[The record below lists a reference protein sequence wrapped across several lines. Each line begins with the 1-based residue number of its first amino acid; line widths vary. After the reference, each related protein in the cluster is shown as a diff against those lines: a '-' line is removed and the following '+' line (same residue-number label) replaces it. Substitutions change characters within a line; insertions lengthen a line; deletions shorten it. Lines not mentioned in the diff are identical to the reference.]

1 MWNLIN
7 KQIIVGISGSI
18 AAYKSAELVR
28 LLKKQGALVQ
38 VVMTDNASHFITPMT
53 LQALSALPVRTEIM
67 DGEAELHMG
76 HIELARWADAIIIA
90 PASANIMASLA
101 HGESK
106 DLLTTLCLATPAQVF
121 IAPAMNQQMW
131 AHESTQHNVN
141 LLNQH
146 SYQLLGPA
154 SGEQACGDVGS
165 GRMLEPQ
172 ELVQALDASF
182 SHAALAGK
190 KVVITAGPTREA
202 LDPVRFLSN
211 HSTGKMG
218 FALAQAAQEAGA
230 DVHLI
235 AGPVNLETPQRVQ
248 RVDVVTAQEMFAAS
262 KAECSDDGKSADIF
276 IATAAVADYRPAHC
290 SDQKIKKTENA
301 SELVLTLDRNPDI
314 LAHIAQDA
322 SIFAVGFAAE
332 TQNVIEYGR
341 SKLERKNLDMI
352 AINDVSD
359 KNIGFGSNDNALVVI
374 DKSGEATAL
383 EKMSKIKLAR
393 QLIALIVEKL

>member
-1 MWNLIN
+1 MTNLAN
-7 KQIIVGISGSI
+7 KQIIVGITGSI

-28 LLKKQGALVQ
+28 LLKKQGAHVQ
-38 VVMTDNASHFITPMT
+38 VVMTDNATHFITPMT
-53 LQALSALPVRTEIM
+53 MQALSGLPVRTEIM

-90 PASANIMASLA
+90 PASANVMASLA

-131 AHESTQHNVN
+131 ANASTQKNVE
-141 LLNQH
+141 LLAEH
-146 SYQLLGPA
+146 DYQLLGPA

-165 GRMLEPQ
+165 GRLLEPE
-172 ELVQALDASF
+172 ELVSALEQLF
-182 SHAALAGK
+182 SHSELSGK

-211 HSTGKMG
+211 YSTGKMG
-218 FALAQAAQEAGA
+218 FALAQVAQEAGA

-235 AGPVNLETPQRVQ
+235 AGPVNLDTPERVQ
-248 RVDVVTAQEMFAAS
+248 RVDVVSAEDMFVAA
-262 KAECSDDGKSADIF
+262 KDACADADIF
-276 IATAAVADYRPAHC
+276 IATAAVADYRPEQCHN
-290 SDQKIKKTENA
+290 QKIKKTENA
-301 SELVLTLDRNPDI
+301 SELVLTLQRNPDI
-314 LAHIAQDA
+314 LAHIAQNT
-322 SIFAVGFAAE
+322 SVFAVGFAAE
-332 TQNVIEYGR
+332 TQNVIDYGR

-374 DKSGEATAL
+374 DKAGEATAL
-383 EKMSKIKLAR
+383 EKMSKTKLAR
-393 QLIALIVEKL
+393 ELISLIALKQS